1 MAVRDAG
8 SIIRELRLATGM
20 SQWDFCDGI
29 CSVQTLSN
37 IENGKQAI
45 SPIVFQSLTEK
56 CGEMIN
62 PYPQFVS
69 LDDFQCYMAVSNVD
83 FYIDSWQFSIA
94 LDELRKIEESYFA
107 ENKLYYQQWL
117 MYHAYI
123 LELSGHEDYAA
134 RKELLLHALSITG
147 CDDINKISPKRM
159 LLSVETRLLIMLGE
173 VCILQNDQTNSS
185 RILAIVE
192 KQFPVSERNTGGR
205 FPHGAVELLRQHY
218 LLNFDPQKASV
229 EGAYEDYHN
238 AVNSFI
244 SVPTLRACFAYA
256 AALYI
261 NGHYEKAEG
270 KVRQLNA
277 GSSLSGPAYI
287 NTCCQFLDKCD
298 GIPDGF
304 KKLFI
309 RRKTKKN
316 YMFPQRHDPSSMSKG
331 VYSFEDG
338 FGFVLGNVIKH
349 LREKQGLSLDETCD
363 GLCNRSVLY
372 KIEKGDVVPR
382 LTLAEAIIQR
392 LGIVTRIFDFY
403 GSSEEKEY
411 YSYKRNLLFLT
422 TKRKKDVADTLNN
435 IESLHMAKDPLVQQY
450 VMLWKAAALLPECE
464 MEKELK
470 KAIQLTQKNYAQ
482 NRLTKRMSW
491 TEINIVQHICHCHYR
506 NNPNKGIAE
515 TRELLSMLTNYNFP
529 EEQCR
534 FYIPVLMNNLSYYYY
549 TNNTFSELDKMKE
562 QYETP
567 LMRYY
572 SDYKVLYMFTHIRSI
587 IKRGWMLHNLK
598 DEIDFVRQNLL
609 LIEENDLAEELT
621 SLLAEYQIDFM

>member
-261 NGHYEKAEG
+261 NGHYVDAILVGTKMYG
-270 KVRQLNA
+270 KDMICKRKQF
-277 GSSLSGPAYI
+277 GSFILHVPETKFYI
-287 NTCCQFLDKCD
+287 
-298 GIPDGF
+298 G
-304 KKLFI
+304 
-309 RRKTKKN
+309 
-316 YMFPQRHDPSSMSKG
+316 
-331 VYSFEDG
+331 
-338 FGFVLGNVIKH
+338 
-349 LREKQGLSLDETCD
+349 
-363 GLCNRSVLY
+363 NRSV
-372 KIEKGDVVPR
+372 KEIEPDYLVDNICEYNAEEILDLCYR
-382 LTLAEAIIQR
+382 LDHR
-392 LGIVTRIFDFY
+392 
-403 GSSEEKEY
+403 
-411 YSYKRNLLFLT
+411 
-422 TKRKKDVADTLNN
+422 
-435 IESLHMAKDPLVQQY
+435 
-450 VMLWKAAALLPECE
+450 
-464 MEKELK
+464 
-470 KAIQLTQKNYAQ
+470 
-482 NRLTKRMSW
+482 
-491 TEINIVQHICHCHYR
+491 
-506 NNPNKGIAE
+506 
-515 TRELLSMLTNYNFP
+515 
-529 EEQCR
+529 EEQ
-534 FYIPVLMNNLSYYYY
+534 
-549 TNNTFSELDKMKE
+549 K
-562 QYETP
+562 
-567 LMRYY
+567 
-572 SDYKVLYMFTHIRSI
+572 
-587 IKRGWMLHNLK
+587 
-598 DEIDFVRQNLL
+598 
-609 LIEENDLAEELT
+609 
-621 SLLAEYQIDFM
+621 